1 MVKKPIAEINYR
13 ARQNRKKRNKLG
25 ETERIQKK
33 IKKKKLVL
41 VCYNKNKK
49 TKK

>member
-25 ETERIQKK
+25 ETERIQKIIISVGMLQQK
-33 IKKKKLVL
+33 
-41 VCYNKNKK
+41 
-49 TKK
+49 